1 MKRSLSM
8 VLIAATLAAP
18 AWAASESREKQMLRR
33 VQQQMQQVEQARAQ
47 AEQEKAAALA
57 DKDSLEREVEKL
69 QGSAKRLPGERA
81 ARTRAEQALKA
92 AQAEIETL
100 KTRLSETEARLA
112 ESQTQGRATAGKLAE
127 TASAR
132 KQTEATL
139 AGTRQELGRCVD
151 HNGRLY
157 GLGRELMAKY
167 RDKTCQDALAQ
178 AEPFTGLRRVEVENL
193 LEAWRDRADAERLA
207 ARPDGGAAAD
217 TIPR

>member
-8 VLIAATLAAP
+8 VLIAATLAVP

-57 DKDSLEREVEKL
+57 DKDSLERERD
-69 QGSAKRLPGERA
+69 RLRGETRRLAGERA
-81 ARTRAEQALKA
+81 ARARAEQALKA
-92 AQAEIETL
+92 AQAEIEAL
-100 KTRLSETEARLA
+100 QTRLTETEARLA
-112 ESQTQGRATAGKLAE
+112 ESQAQERATAGKLAE

-132 KQTEATL
+132 KQAATTL
-139 AGTRQELGRCVD
+139 ADTRQELGRCVD

-167 RDKTCQDALAQ
+167 RDKSCQDALAQ

-207 ARPDGGAAAD
+207 ARPDGDAAAD